1 MLDMKTCGYLA
12 ADYKG
17 QVDTEAKTAFEES
30 QRICGAQV
38 DCILCCAA
46 VSCNFVRRQVTLT
59 ALHHSLIWLAQD
71 PDSKNHKL
79 TQHACDVLQETHE
92 QHACPCR
99 NILAVVG
106 PPGSGKSAL
115 VAAMCGRLYKP
126 AKATGKIM
134 ISGRE
139 AYESFKPT
147 WFSANDVLTSHL
159 TVHQY
164 LLYKGVCVCVLISA
178 QFGRA
183 PKGHSTSLLWSL

>member
-1 MLDMKTCGYLA
+1 MHTLLCCSLMQLCAASGHTDCPASQLDMAC
-12 ADYKG
+12 
-17 QVDTEAKTAFEES
+17 
-30 QRICGAQV
+30 
-38 DCILCCAA
+38 
-46 VSCNFVRRQVTLT
+46 
-59 ALHHSLIWLAQD
+59 QD

-79 TQHACDVLQETHE
+79 TQHVCDVLQETHE

-126 AKATGKIM
+126 AKAIGKIM

-164 LLYKGVCVCVLISA
+164 LLYKGVCVCAHLSSVWACTEGTQHLAVMEFVSFLSWMERDHHALQHSHGSA
-178 QFGRA
+178 TRSMKYHLFLQ
-183 PKGHSTSLLWSL
+183 